1 MHGWVSSRTDSEEGS
16 LWETSAGN
24 VLGEGGLSPKISP
37 NKCAEKTGSQDRISP
52 GVSALT
58 SNLTCLSQWIKSQ
71 MSRP

>member
-1 MHGWVSSRTDSEEGS
+1 MGDKCWQC
-16 LWETSAGN
+16 
-24 VLGEGGLSPKISP
+24 LGGGGGLSPKISP

-58 SNLTCLSQWIKSQ
+58 SNLSCLSQWIKSQ